1 MTVDDKVS
9 ASNNEF
15 EIGWRVLVGGFLG
28 IGFGLSSLYFY
39 SFGIFIKPL
48 SEEFGWSRGQVSL
61 GSTLGTVA
69 SVIGS
74 IVVGRLVDKFN
85 SVHIG
90 LGSLLCLSLGFLL
103 LGTITSSY
111 LSYVVIIL
119 AIAFFGIGS
128 TGFAFTRPIISK
140 FERHRGIALGIV
152 LSGAGLGA
160 ILVPRIM
167 TPYVAENGWR
177 AGYLALGATI
187 IVVAPLI
194 WIVFRGQVDDV
205 TTKREGGSFMPIVSQ
220 RAFYVIGAIFFLASI
235 SIIGTIVHF
244 IPLLTDQGLSPSEAG
259 ATASLIGFTAIAGR
273 LLAGFLID
281 RFKAGLVAGGLFL
294 LAAAGLMT
302 LALGGGQFLVLGA
315 LIAGLAIGAEIDL
328 LTYLTGKYFPQ
339 RMFGEAYGLLFA
351 VFSVGAALGPVLYG
365 YLFDINGNYVLAM
378 TIGASLLAI
387 AAVPAFAL
395 DKLQPGEF

>member
-1 MTVDDKVS
+1 
-9 ASNNEF
+9 
-15 EIGWRVLVGGFLG
+15 
-28 IGFGLSSLYFY
+28 
-39 SFGIFIKPL
+39 
-48 SEEFGWSRGQVSL
+48 
-61 GSTLGTVA
+61 
-69 SVIGS
+69 
-74 IVVGRLVDKFN
+74 LVDECN
-85 SVHIG
+85 SVHLG
-90 LGSLLCLSLGFLL
+90 LGSLLCFSFGVLL

-387 AAVPAFAL
+387 AAVTAFAL